1 MLPERITEWDIK
13 KAVEEKTFYAFI
25 CNKFNDIR
33 SHLEEKE
40 RNEAEFVKNWNA
52 QSIQLPE
59 EKEYEYPNK
68 NMDCYCEICIYCKE
82 AILKNQQI
90 R

>member
-59 EKEYEYPNK
+59 EKECEYPNK
-68 NMDCYCEICIYCKE
+68 NMD
-82 AILKNQQI
+82 
-90 R
+90 